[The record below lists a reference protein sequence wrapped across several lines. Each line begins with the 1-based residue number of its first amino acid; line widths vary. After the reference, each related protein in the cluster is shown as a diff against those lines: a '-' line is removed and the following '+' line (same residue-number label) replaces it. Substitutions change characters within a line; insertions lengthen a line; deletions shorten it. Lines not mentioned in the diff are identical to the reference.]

1 MKTTLLIVLL
11 IPLLSIAQVG
21 IGTVN
26 PLADLHIA
34 GATSTIRI
42 ESLSTFNQPVLNN
55 GTKLVPAFVTAN
67 GDITISPSGYVPG
80 GPSGSVAP
88 LNFLLTFKNFI
99 PDGPQNNGVVIN
111 NDASVTLVSGLIYSL
126 PFTSP
131 QSALIEVKYGVTIAI
146 SSTDLAIPPYG
157 NTFNDLSNRS
167 FRVYFCIDLNND
179 GLDATELSKRYGV
192 KGQAY
197 ASADQGSLGYPYMN
211 SQGYANI
218 PAGNHSL
225 KFFGEVEDGVGKY
238 TSVGFGG
245 TQDFLKLRIYN

>member
-1 MKTTLLIVLL
+1 MKRTLLLL
-11 IPLLSIAQVG
+11 IFPVLMHAQVG
-21 IGTVN
+21 IGTAN

-34 GATSTIRI
+34 GTTSTIRI
-42 ESLSTFNQPVLNN
+42 ESLNSTNQPVLND
-55 GTKLVPAFVTAN
+55 GLKLAPAFVTAD
-67 GDITISPSGYVPG
+67 GDITISPSGYSNGIVA
-80 GPSGSVAP
+80 GSIPP
-88 LNFLLTFKNFI
+88 LNFLLSFDNFI
-99 PDGPQNNGVVIN
+99 PDGPFFNGIVIN
-111 NDASVTLVSGLIYSL
+111 NNTLATLVNAPIYTI

-131 QSALIEVKYGVTIAI
+131 QAALIEVKYGVTIAI
-146 SSTDLAIPPYG
+146 SATDLDTPPYG
-157 NTFNDLSNRS
+157 TTFTDLSVRS

-197 ASADQGSLGYPYMN
+197 ASASQGSLGYPYMN

-225 KFFGEVEDGVGKY
+225 RFFGEVEDAAGKY

-245 TQDFLKLRIYN
+245 AQDFLKLRIYN